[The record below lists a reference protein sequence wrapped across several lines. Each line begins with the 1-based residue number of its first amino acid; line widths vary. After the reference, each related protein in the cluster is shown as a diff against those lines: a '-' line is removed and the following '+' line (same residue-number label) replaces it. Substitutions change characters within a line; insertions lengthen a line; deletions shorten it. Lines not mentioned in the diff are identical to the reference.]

1 MTRRSRSSINRRRCP
16 HSSVNNKTISHNMPA
31 TMPNLTPR
39 DFHRIRTVLDEL
51 VLESN
56 FFPAAA
62 QEDVTWFRPRR
73 EVGEDVNCVAV
84 GRNAA
89 ATIIEERRRMR
100 AHSEDGRRSS
110 FSFARRPRCHSMD
123 TIESSSSLS
132 TSSGSSLSSSS
143 SFRKSLS
150 EDIFENRTTTPSIRR
165 DDNATNAGAGVV
177 YSISEEDIVPRSIL
191 GVGGFCE
198 VRLVKLLRMRNNHYA
213 KGGATR

>member
-1 MTRRSRSSINRRRCP
+1 MTRRRSSINRRHCP
-16 HSSVNNKTISHNMPA
+16 HSSVKKTISHNHNLPA
-31 TMPNLTPR
+31 NMTDLTPR
-39 DFHRIRTVLDEL
+39 DFHRIRAVLDEL

-56 FFPAAA
+56 FFPSAAKD
-62 QEDVTWFRPRR
+62 DVTWFLPRR
-73 EVGEDVNCVAV
+73 EVEEDSA
-84 GRNAA
+84 GRNTAA
-89 ATIIEERRRMR
+89 VAAMLEERRHMR
-100 AHSEDGRRSS
+100 AQSEDGRRPP
-110 FSFARRPRCHSMD
+110 FSFASRRPRCRSMD

-132 TSSGSSLSSSS
+132 TSSGSSLSS

-198 VRLVKLLRMRNNHYA
+198 VRLVKLLRVRNNHYA

>member
-1 MTRRSRSSINRRRCP
+1 M
-16 HSSVNNKTISHNMPA
+16 
-31 TMPNLTPR
+31 
-39 DFHRIRTVLDEL
+39 
-51 VLESN
+51 
-56 FFPAAA
+56 
-62 QEDVTWFRPRR
+62 
-73 EVGEDVNCVAV
+73 AV
-84 GRNAA
+84 ERNAA

-132 TSSGSSLSSSS
+132 TSSGSSLSSS
-143 SFRKSLS
+143 FRKSLS
-150 EDIFENRTTTPSIRR
+150 EDTFENRTTTPSIRR
-165 DDNATNAGAGVV
+165 DDYATNAGAGVLV
-177 YSISEEDIVPRSIL
+177 YSIGEEDIVPRSIL